1 MGGNSREKMIFSDK
15 PTQLT
20 KILGQYSHDCVREFS
35 NGFPLEPIS
44 KHEKN
49 KSSQLQCLKLETI
62 SVSHCWTF
70 STHFN

>member
-20 KILGQYSHDCVREFS
+20 KNLGQYSHDCVREFS

-49 KSSQLQCLKLETI
+49 KQPITVLEI
-62 SVSHCWTF
+62 GNHFSVTLLDIFHSF
-70 STHFN
+70 